1 MLPIS
6 ASCCRS
12 LSRIADL
19 YLVKPTCISF
29 DAFCRVLPS
38 SVSVCVVL
46 QIGRQAFVDGFLEES
61 SEWLQLSVAKL
72 EEQAA
77 GRGRHHYTQTK
88 RGQACGLLGRA
99 YYFVSPRHV
108 QTAQELCESRGGC
121 PGLPSLISLRLSL
134 IHISEP
140 TRR

>member
-1 MLPIS
+1 MLPIFVT
-6 ASCCRS
+6 CCRS
-12 LSRIADL
+12 LSHVADL
-19 YLVKPTCISF
+19 CL
-29 DAFCRVLPS
+29 VLPIS
-38 SVSVCVVL
+38 IECSRPVSLLPISIACCRALSLCVVL

-61 SEWLQLSVAKL
+61 SEWLRLSVAKL

-108 QTAQELCESRGGC
+108 QT
-121 PGLPSLISLRLSL
+121 PS
-134 IHISEP
+134 P
-140 TRR
+140 A